1 MMGVQLVLFALATEL
16 PARIGEPGGAPVGHL
31 IRVMARFRTMDASR
45 PVGLMFDYTYTH
57 LARIADFI
65 AREFPRDAEPL

>member
-1 MMGVQLVLFALATEL
+1 
-16 PARIGEPGGAPVGHL
+16 
-31 IRVMARFRTMDASR
+31 MDASR